1 MGCEEGEAEG
11 SSHPY
16 VNLWVSGSSCVPGPV
31 LPDISLPPVLLYPVN
46 FGTDRVSLW
55 ANFRASLV
63 WLAVNV
69 NISCLTDS
77 KEIQALL
84 RGRRDPNHLRFPTNA
99 VLLPRHSI
107 GREGTMRFHVGRM
120 TVTCRVVLTS
130 CKPEYQLIKKRE
142 TILWYKFQER
152 HPPQPNLCVVLH
164 VVD

>member
-1 MGCEEGEAEG
+1 M
-11 SSHPY
+11 
-16 VNLWVSGSSCVPGPV
+16 
-31 LPDISLPPVLLYPVN
+31 
-46 FGTDRVSLW
+46 W

-84 RGRRDPNHLRFPTNA
+84 RGRREPNHLRFPTNA

-130 CKPEYQLIKKRE
+130 CKPEYQLIKKE
-142 TILWYKFQER
+142 KPFFGTSSKKGI
-152 HPPQPNLCVVLH
+152 HHNLTSVLYSML
-164 VVD
+164 